1 MIILSIQKSLKYA
14 KSIQC
19 INSLQSDNDE
29 NSNGSLLYMIW
40 ESCHWKEPL
49 LENRKYMQRFRCTDS
64 TLESTLAKLE
74 KIIFLG
80 FYSIRKL
87 IDAVKLSN
95 TTVESSWPVK
105 AYPNCDR
112 IDLMNWHRIEEKYSF
127 EKDVSLHK
135 SLRWL
140 CNQVIHSFVF
150 VLDFDEKGK
159 LFGIF
164 VSSDR
169 ERNRYLYYVDRK
181 TILTIFK
188 LVGSDY
194 PHDSKR
200 IRDLNGDWITKQ
212 W

>member
-1 MIILSIQKSLKYA
+1 
-14 KSIQC
+14 
-19 INSLQSDNDE
+19 
-29 NSNGSLLYMIW
+29 MIW

-49 LENRKYMQRFRCTDS
+49 LENRRYLLRFRYTDS
-64 TLESTLAKLE
+64 TQENTLAKLE

-87 IDAVKLSN
+87 VDAVKLST
-95 TTVESSWPVK
+95 TTVESVWPVK

-112 IDLMNWHRIEEKYSF
+112 IDLMNWHKIAEKYSF
-127 EKDVSLHK
+127 EKEVNLSK

-150 VLDFDEKGK
+150 VLDFDERGK
-159 LFGIF
+159 LSGIY

-169 ERNRYLYYVDRK
+169 ERNKYLYFVDRK
-181 TILTIFK
+181 TILTILK
-188 LVGSDY
+188 IVGNDY
-194 PHDSKR
+194 PHESRR
-200 IRDLNGDWITKQ
+200 IRDSKGDWVTMA